1 MSKAFQVH
9 KRKLYVAG
17 GLAGNPPTTLSL
29 LSRSIFLTPTG
40 LVTLQYTNLNPFGAS
55 LKTPGVGSIEDRFSS
70 GGGTKNHTP
79 GVATPRGSYDQ
90 VEPRTEKSKGVGTD
104 HFEDK
109 VAGQKPDPSG
119 FDKAWNK
126 MNYGKEKG
134 K

>member
-1 MSKAFQVH
+1 MSFAGNMSKAFQVH

-17 GLAGNPPTTLSL
+17 GLA
-29 LSRSIFLTPTG
+29 G